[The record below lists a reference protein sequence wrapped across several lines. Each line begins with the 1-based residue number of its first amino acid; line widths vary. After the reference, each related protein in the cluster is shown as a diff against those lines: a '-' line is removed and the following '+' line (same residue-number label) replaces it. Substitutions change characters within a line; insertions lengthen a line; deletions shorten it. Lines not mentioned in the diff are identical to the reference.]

1 MDNSKKSDGKTPRM
15 AVETDGDKEKTRSY
29 DCLFYGGSP
38 NFKPP
43 TEAWNHTRSD
53 PHPWSP
59 LNE

>member
-1 MDNSKKSDGKTPRM
+1 M